1 MRNGK
6 SLYSKSRNIDAEGK
20 EGENR
25 EMKRGQIFC
34 VDPHK
39 TFEE

>member
-6 SLYSKSRNIDAEGK
+6 SLYSKSRNIDAEG
-20 EGENR
+20 GRNR
-25 EMKRGQIFC
+25 EMKTGQIFFGS
-34 VDPHK
+34 HK